1 MFPFEMVFFVSLFYR
16 APQVTCVHSR
26 HGCFSDF
33 MCSPILDAESERV
46 GAKVRH
52 QGYMWLDRVTTILGT
67 YENFSK
73 GDFQ

>member
-26 HGCFSDF
+26 HADTLAISCVAH
-33 MCSPILDAESERV
+33 LDAESERF